1 MNLVISLLT
10 LDLYENVMTLWK
22 ESEGIGL
29 SRADSKESIR
39 FYLERNPNISLV
51 AKDTNGTLLGAVLC
65 GHDGRRGYIHHLVVR
80 SDYRRQGIGRKL
92 VEECLS
98 RLQAAGIQKC
108 HLFIIND
115 NLSGIAFWKS
125 LGWIPRTDI
134 GVISKDIL

>member
-1 MNLVISLLT
+1 MNFVISPLT
-10 LDLYENVMTLWK
+10 LDVYENVMTLWK

-39 FYLERNPNISLV
+39 FYLERNPNMSLV
-51 AKDTNGTLLGAVLC
+51 AKESNGTLVGAVLC

-134 GVISKDIL
+134 GVISKDIS